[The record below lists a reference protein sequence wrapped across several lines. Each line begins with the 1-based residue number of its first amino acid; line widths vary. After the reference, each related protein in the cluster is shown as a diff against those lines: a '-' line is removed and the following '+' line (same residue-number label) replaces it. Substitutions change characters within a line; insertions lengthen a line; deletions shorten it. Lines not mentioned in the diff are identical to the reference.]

1 MAEKNVHS
9 GHRQRLKDRF
19 VKEGLSNFN
28 EINALE
34 LLLFYCVPRRDTND
48 LAHRLLEHF
57 GSFDKVIDAT
67 PEQLEQVEG
76 VGSQISTFIH
86 LLPDLAKYYH
96 NIKKKRRD
104 TIMTNVGDCGDY
116 MLPMFMNQRNE
127 VVYLLC
133 MDAKRKVLSCD
144 FIGEGS
150 VNSANVP
157 VRRIVETALNAGA
170 SVVVIGHNH
179 PSGLALPSGED
190 VQTTKLLARALR
202 TVDVI
207 LFDHLVFADN
217 EFVSLVQSGYY
228 DPERDAVI

>member
-1 MAEKNVHS
+1 MVEKNMHN
-9 GHRQRLKDRF
+9 GHRRRLKDRF
-19 VKEGLSNFN
+19 MKEGLSGFN

-48 LAHRLLEHF
+48 LAHRLLDHF
-57 GSFDKVIDAT
+57 GSLDKVIDAT

-76 VGSQISTFIH
+76 IGPQISTFIH
-86 LLPDLAKYYH
+86 LLPDLARYYY
-96 NIKKKRRD
+96 NIKKKRKD
-104 TIMTNVGDCGDY
+104 TIMTNVNDCGEY

-157 VRRIVETALNAGA
+157 VRRIVEMALNAGA

-190 VQTTKLLARALR
+190 VQTTKLLSRALR

-217 EFVSLVQSGYY
+217 EFVSLAQSGYY
-228 DPERDAVI
+228 DPERDACI

>member
-1 MAEKNVHS
+1 MDDNVHI
-9 GHRQRLKDRF
+9 GHRQRLRERA
-19 VKEGLSNFN
+19 VSEGLDAFN
-28 EINALE
+28 PHQILE
-34 LLLFYCVPRRDTND
+34 LLLFYCVPRKDTND
-48 LAHRLLEHF
+48 LAHRLLNHF

-67 PEQLEQVEG
+67 QEQLEQVDG
-76 VGSQISTFIH
+76 VGPQVSAFLSM
-86 LLPDLAKYYH
+86 LPQLSRYYH
-96 NIKKKRRD
+96 NIKKNRKD
-104 TIMTNVGDCGDY
+104 AIMTNINDCGDF
-116 MLPMFMNQRNE
+116 MLPKFMNQRNE
-127 VVYLLC
+127 MVYLLC

-170 SVVVIGHNH
+170 SVAVIAHNH

-207 LFDHLVFADN
+207 LSDHLVFADN
-217 EFVSLVQSGYY
+217 EFVSLAQSGYY
-228 DPERDAVI
+228 DPERDTLI

>member
-1 MAEKNVHS
+1 MDPKNIHS
-9 GHRQRLKDRF
+9 GHRQRLKERF
-19 VKEGLSNFN
+19 LKEGLAGFN

-34 LLLFYCVPRRDTND
+34 LLLFYCVPRKDTND
-48 LAHRLLEHF
+48 LAHRLLNHF

-67 PEQLEQVEG
+67 QEQLEQVDG
-76 VGSQISTFIH
+76 VGPQISAF
-86 LLPDLAKYYH
+86 LSMLPQLFRYYH
-96 NIKKKRRD
+96 NIKRNRKD
-104 TIMTNVGDCGDY
+104 AIMTNINDCGDF
-116 MLPMFMNQRNE
+116 MLPKFMNQRNE
-127 VVYLLC
+127 MVYLLC

-170 SVVVIGHNH
+170 SVAVIAHNH

-207 LFDHLVFADN
+207 LSDHLVFADN
-217 EFVSLVQSGYY
+217 EFVSLAQSGYY
-228 DPERDAVI
+228 DPERDTLI

>member
-1 MAEKNVHS
+1 MAEKNIHS

-19 VKEGLSNFN
+19 MQEGLFGFN

-48 LAHRLLEHF
+48 LAHRLLDHF

-67 PEQLEQVEG
+67 PEQLEQVDG
-76 VGSQISTFIH
+76 VGPQVSTFLH
-86 LLPDLAKYYH
+86 LLPESARYYY
-96 NIKKKRRD
+96 NVKKKRKD
-104 TIMTNVGDCGDY
+104 TIMTNVNDCGEF
-116 MLPMFMNQRNE
+116 MQPMFMNRRNE

-157 VRRIVETALNAGA
+157 VRRIVETALGAGA

-217 EFVSLVQSGYY
+217 EFVSLVQSGYF
-228 DPERDAVI
+228 DPERDASI

>member
-1 MAEKNVHS
+1 MDPKNIHS
-9 GHRQRLKDRF
+9 GHRQRLKERF
-19 VKEGLSNFN
+19 LKEGLAGFN

-34 LLLFYCVPRRDTND
+34 LLLFYCVPRKDTND
-48 LAHRLLEHF
+48 LAHRLLNHF

-67 PEQLEQVEG
+67 QEQLEQVDG
-76 VGSQISTFIH
+76 VGPQVSAFLSM
-86 LLPDLAKYYH
+86 LPQLSRYYH
-96 NIKKKRRD
+96 NIKKNRKD
-104 TIMTNVGDCGDY
+104 AIMTNINDCGDF
-116 MLPMFMNQRNE
+116 MLPKFMNQRNE
-127 VVYLLC
+127 MVYLLC

-170 SVVVIGHNH
+170 SVAVIAHNH

-207 LFDHLVFADN
+207 LSDHLVFADN
-217 EFVSLVQSGYY
+217 EFVSLAQSGYY
-228 DPERDAVI
+228 DPERDTLI

>member
-1 MAEKNVHS
+1 MDPKNIHS
-9 GHRQRLKDRF
+9 GHRQRLKERF
-19 VKEGLSNFN
+19 LKEGLAGFN

-34 LLLFYCVPRRDTND
+34 LLLFYCVPRKDTND
-48 LAHRLLEHF
+48 LAHRLLNHF

-67 PEQLEQVEG
+67 QEQLEQVDG
-76 VGSQISTFIH
+76 VGPQVSAFLSM
-86 LLPDLAKYYH
+86 LPQLSRYYH
-96 NIKKKRRD
+96 NIKKNRKD
-104 TIMTNVGDCGDY
+104 AIMSNINDCGDF
-116 MLPMFMNQRNE
+116 MLPKFMNQRNE
-127 VVYLLC
+127 MVYLLC

-170 SVVVIGHNH
+170 SVAVIAHNH

-207 LFDHLVFADN
+207 LSDHLVFADN
-217 EFVSLVQSGYY
+217 EFVSLAQSGYY
-228 DPERDAVI
+228 DPERDTLI

>member
-1 MAEKNVHS
+1 MDPKNIHS
-9 GHRQRLKDRF
+9 GHRQRLKERF
-19 VKEGLSNFN
+19 LKEGLAGFN

-34 LLLFYCVPRRDTND
+34 LLLFYCVPRKDTND
-48 LAHRLLEHF
+48 LAHRLLNHF

-67 PEQLEQVEG
+67 QEQLEQVDG
-76 VGSQISTFIH
+76 VGPQISAF
-86 LLPDLAKYYH
+86 LSMLPQLSRYYH
-96 NIKKKRRD
+96 NIKKNRKD
-104 TIMTNVGDCGDY
+104 AIMTNINDCGDF
-116 MLPMFMNQRNE
+116 MLPKFMNQRNE
-127 VVYLLC
+127 MVYLLC

-170 SVVVIGHNH
+170 SVAVIAHNH

-207 LFDHLVFADN
+207 LSDHLVFADN
-217 EFVSLVQSGYY
+217 EFVSLAQSGYY
-228 DPERDAVI
+228 DPERDTLI